1 MRMLIYL
8 WIGQTLVLGICGDVV
23 AKRAAEDIQG
33 SGDNFSGGGGLN
45 LDDEDYSSYSSYESA
60 NSVGSEYESSG
71 SSSSYESESSI
82 TPSEDNSI
90 KFRGEFTIN
99 GIGGGTLDWME
110 DLSNPRSETYT
121 EFSNIILPM
130 IRQALES
137 KRATRKGL
145 QNISILAFRHGS
157 IITEYEASYS
167 PESTITAD
175 EVRRSLKDAIS
186 TKNFGTLEVDPKSVS
201 LVTAIRPAS
210 VIITDGPIPTTKRA
224 KTTVIS
230 TTSITTSVSTN
241 EQTERSHKTDPPM
254 VPTTQSNAI
263 NDKTESNGKPKNP
276 DLGNEVDPITIDD
289 TIDDGIV
296 AEPEPTNEVGNT
308 LDRDGDPEAETQN
321 FWDKLFS
328 HPLILAGLVGA
339 VVIALLT
346 VVLLLMFIVYRLK
359 KKDEGSYS
367 LDEPHK
373 VKDPMAYWK
382 DTKEFYA

>member
-82 TPSEDNSI
+82 TPSEDYSVSNNVQADNSI

-224 KTTVIS
+224 
-230 TTSITTSVSTN
+230 
-241 EQTERSHKTDPPM
+241 KTDPPM